1 MHLKNIKIF
10 SAWLRMLI
18 NFHPLW
24 YLMSMHKKKKLHLS
38 LCVLLVC
45 CAFVHLYRLE
55 NAMDC
60 IRMFIRFVLLKM
72 DEKFMLKF
80 CMKYVFETIMSK
92 FDIYTMISTKHLQ
105 SRYFILHYYLKPY
118 CWPIEVC
125 TIVTMKKHMLMTR
138 AYDP

>member
-1 MHLKNIKIF
+1 
-10 SAWLRMLI
+10 
-18 NFHPLW
+18 
-24 YLMSMHKKKKLHLS
+24 
-38 LCVLLVC
+38 
-45 CAFVHLYRLE
+45 
-55 NAMDC
+55 
-60 IRMFIRFVLLKM
+60 MFIRFVLLKM